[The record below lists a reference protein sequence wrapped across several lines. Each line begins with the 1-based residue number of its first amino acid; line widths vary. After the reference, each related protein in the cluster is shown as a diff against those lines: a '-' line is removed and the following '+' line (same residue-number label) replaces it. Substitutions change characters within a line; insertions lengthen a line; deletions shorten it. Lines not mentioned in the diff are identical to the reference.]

1 MCGFRSRSSLK
12 TCVCAGRNEVPRST
26 REKTSGTQGRF
37 RYIEL
42 LFHIIYYNWICYTK
56 GYFLL
61 FVDIFKVTTVYH
73 IIFCVEMVVIL
84 SC

>member
-1 MCGFRSRSSLK
+1 MRGFCSRSSLK
-12 TCVCAGRNEVPRST
+12 KCVRGRRNEAPRST

-42 LFHIIYYNWICYTK
+42 LFHIIYYNWICFTK

-61 FVDIFKVTTVYH
+61 FVDIFKVTTAYH

>member
-1 MCGFRSRSSLK
+1 MRGFCSRSSLK
-12 TCVCAGRNEVPRST
+12 KCVCGRRNEAPRCT

-42 LFHIIYYNWICYTK
+42 LFHIINYNWICYTK

-61 FVDIFKVTTVYH
+61 FVDIFKVTTAYN
-73 IIFCVEMVVIL
+73 FL
-84 SC
+84 R